1 MIISPQAYEKALEL
15 LELPPNHLLTYP
27 EYLQALSIESR
38 RFMSEKRENYFSL
51 NYQDRHTSILEVA
64 KYLDPNPNLQGVQ
77 HMIAQMFGQFTE
89 ELLDTVEKDSP
100 ELTVALRKLLEAKDA
115 AVRAS
120 LDL

>member
-15 LELPPNHLLTYP
+15 LELPPDHLLTYP
-27 EYLQALSIESR
+27 EFLLALDIER
-38 RFMSEKRENYFSL
+38 KTMADKRENYFSE
-51 NYQDRHTSILEVA
+51 NYQDRHPSVLEVA

-89 ELLDTVEKDSP
+89 ELLDTVEDDSP

-120 LDL
+120 LKL